1 MDGTVTLVL
10 ILLVLVVGSFFLSRR
25 LARRAVRDLIRAFA
39 RAQALDPDSA
49 VTQEEVGVVHRGL
62 FNPRMGLRDYRPA
75 ALRLL
80 MQADIVRP
88 TSDGRVY
95 LSMAALKA
103 SSLQIYAEDL

>member
-10 ILLVLVVGSFFLSRR
+10 ILLVLVVGSFFLSRH
-25 LARRAVRDLIRAFA
+25 LARKAVRDLIKAFA
-39 RAQALDPDSA
+39 RVQALDPDSA
-49 VTQEEVGVVHRGL
+49 VTQAEVGVVPRGL

-80 MQADIVRP
+80 MQADIVQL

-95 LSMAALKA
+95 LSVAALKA
-103 SSLQIYAEDL
+103 SNLRIYAEDL